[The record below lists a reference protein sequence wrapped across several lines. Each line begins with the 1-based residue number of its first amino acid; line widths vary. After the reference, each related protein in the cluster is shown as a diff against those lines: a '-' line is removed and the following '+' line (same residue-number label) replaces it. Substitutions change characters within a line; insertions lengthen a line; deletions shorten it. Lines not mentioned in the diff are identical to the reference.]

1 MLRSK
6 VGKALDRHILRNW
19 ISIYKIVL
27 SVHIKNQYIYKISC
41 PCLRILISRIWII
54 LTHPWAALERH
65 QWVLFNAFLIAATG
79 SVLPKPNL
87 LAHPHLK
94 LVRKPCYATLSKPR
108 SFSLISCPPAQL
120 HWHENC
126 MGQPYLSCP
135 TATPRGEP
143 RVSGRL
149 WSLSGSRKREV
160 WKPQEDDQWFSSR
173 KRRKGSLE
181 QSCWLNLRTLET
193 LQCSQHHDENWK
205 CFKCWQYTGHVV
217 PFTQCKVVLDNTA
230 RQSLNTCFLFLSSFR
245 HPCHWMLVLLSQ
257 EEQILF
263 PSLFQCVSN
272 SKMPILSGVCG
283 KRLWWGE

>member
-19 ISIYKIVL
+19 ISIYKIVF

-41 PCLRILISRIWII
+41 PCLLILISRIWII

-65 QWVLFNAFLIAATG
+65 QWMLFNAFLIAATG

-108 SFSLISCPPAQL
+108 SFSLIFRPPAQL

-135 TATPRGEP
+135 TATPRG
-143 RVSGRL
+143 
-149 WSLSGSRKREV
+149 
-160 WKPQEDDQWFSSR
+160 
-173 KRRKGSLE
+173 GSLGT
-181 QSCWLNLRTLET
+181 QGACGPLLVA
-193 LQCSQHHDENWK
+193 ENER
-205 CFKCWQYTGHVV
+205 CG
-217 PFTQCKVVLDNTA
+217 
-230 RQSLNTCFLFLSSFR
+230 SLKRMISDSLPENEGKEAWSS
-245 HPCHWMLVLLSQ
+245 LA
-257 EEQILF
+257 
-263 PSLFQCVSN
+263 
-272 SKMPILSGVCG
+272 G
-283 KRLWWGE
+283 